1 MDRESNKENGFC
13 SEEIIEGTEKELKAM
28 EGVKL
33 LYDRKGAFTGKG
45 IRFKVT
51 VSGATLALYQG
62 LWMEKEE
69 DGSYKGVT
77 AEVQDGKTIKI
88 TASETGSR
96 RQILETGK
104 DAGPARACYMA
115 G

>member
-1 MDRESNKENGFC
+1 M
-13 SEEIIEGTEKELKAM
+13 
-28 EGVKL
+28 
-33 LYDRKGAFTGKG
+33 TGRGHLQEKG

-77 AEVQDGKTIKI
+77 AEVQGW
-88 TASETGSR
+88 
-96 RQILETGK
+96 
-104 DAGPARACYMA
+104 
-115 G
+115 

>member
-1 MDRESNKENGFC
+1 
-13 SEEIIEGTEKELKAM
+13 M

-88 TASETGSR
+88 TASETGRGGRSW
-96 RQILETGK
+96 RQEK
-104 DAGPARACYMA
+104 MPVPARACYMA

>member
-1 MDRESNKENGFC
+1 
-13 SEEIIEGTEKELKAM
+13 
-28 EGVKL
+28 
-33 LYDRKGAFTGKG
+33 
-45 IRFKVT
+45 
-51 VSGATLALYQG
+51 
-62 LWMEKEE
+62 MEKEE

>member
-1 MDRESNKENGFC
+1 
-13 SEEIIEGTEKELKAM
+13 M

-96 RQILETGK
+96 RQIGDRKRCRSCPGLAIWQVRRWK
-104 DAGPARACYMA
+104 PAGRSYFYVWTS
-115 G
+115 